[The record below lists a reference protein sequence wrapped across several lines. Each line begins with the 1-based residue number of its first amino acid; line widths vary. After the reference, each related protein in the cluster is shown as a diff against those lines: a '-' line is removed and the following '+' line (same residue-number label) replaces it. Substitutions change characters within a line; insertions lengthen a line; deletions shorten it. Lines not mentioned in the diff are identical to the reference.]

1 MAVLY
6 EDARIVCD
14 DDAITIHTY
23 YFPWGSRRIPYITI
37 RTFEERSMGLLTGQL
52 RIWGTG
58 DFKHWYH
65 YDPKRPS
72 KTRALVGLPCIRAP
86 PARALA
92 AQHSGRPLQVSPN
105 GSVFPCWPAA
115 IFLPL
120 PTALPA
126 LKVPGPAASCT
137 HAGPCT
143 TPQYLPTTPAYW
155 LAALWNRP
163 TGHGFGP

>member
-72 KTRALVGLPCIRAP
+72 KTRALVIDTGQLVKAVITPDDVDR
-86 PARALA
+86 
-92 AQHSGRPLQVSPN
+92 V
-105 GSVFPCWPAA
+105 AA
-115 IFLPL
+115 I
-120 PTALPA
+120 
-126 LKVPGPAASCT
+126 LKEKT
-137 HAGPCT
+137 E
-143 TPQYLPTTPAYW
+143 
-155 LAALWNRP
+155 
-163 TGHGFGP
+163 